1 MWYWGI
7 YHKLLKVTT
16 LTLLKLVA
24 FGVLLLCGCR
34 YFWVAKIFLNLQYMY
49 VPAIWVGSSRLDR
62 VVSCGQE
69 NLRGQYRK
77 L

>member
-1 MWYWGI
+1 MWYWVI

-16 LTLLKLVA
+16 LTTFEISSLWGFVTLWMS
-24 FGVLLLCGCR
+24 LLLGSKNL
-34 YFWVAKIFLNLQYMY
+34 FNLQYMY

-69 NLRGQYRK
+69 NLRDQYRK